1 MLYLRPLRH
10 LLSSSSPLSLLR
22 CPHNHHHHHHHHY
35 EVHGST
41 AGQRSPCL
49 PLAGVSIVRWGRS
62 FSTTVTRPKK
72 HEQLPPRPSL
82 PDSELKHT
90 FVKGSGPGGQK
101 INKTNSAAQVTH
113 LPTGI
118 VVKCQATR
126 SRSENFK
133 IAKRILAEKVEFLER
148 GDESRAAKVEER
160 ARRKKA
166 SQGKKTRRKYKRLA
180 GERGE
185 LGADADAD
193 GEEDGAYEDG
203 EEVGAIERGGD
214 IGIGIGIGM
223 GGGSQM
229 DNNETVEVEGGQY
242 VGNEVEVEGRSL
254 AEQEEGARVDSG
266 KMKKPDSGTPPKY
279 IKPANHGI

>member
-10 LLSSSSPLSLLR
+10 LLSSSSLLR
-22 CPHNHHHHHHHHY
+22 CRHKHY
-35 EVHGST
+35 HAELQGA
-41 AGQRSPCL
+41 AGQRSPF
-49 PLAGVSIVRWGRS
+49 PLAGRRPLFAHSARVSF
-62 FSTTVTRPKK
+62 FSTTAATGKK
-72 HEQLPPRPSL
+72 TEQLPPRPWL

-133 IAKRILAEKVEFLER
+133 IAKRILAEKVEFLAK

-166 SQGKKTRRKYKRLA
+166 SKDKKSRRKYKRLA
-180 GERGE
+180 SEP
-185 LGADADAD
+185 DTDKD
-193 GEEDGAYEDG
+193 GDEDDPREE
-203 EEVGAIERGGD
+203 GD
-214 IGIGIGIGM
+214 IGTGIQI
-223 GGGSQM
+223 
-229 DNNETVEVEGGQY
+229 DKNEHVELEEGQHLGK
-242 VGNEVEVEGRSL
+242 GNEVDGRSSG
-254 AEQEEGARVDSG
+254 EEGARVDG
-266 KMKKPDSGTPPKY
+266 QTKPDSSMPTS
-279 IKPANHGI
+279 